1 MESDSNFSGS
11 SSNRIQNLVEDLGD
25 ENFGTRNEALMTLK
39 AMLPTSEVS
48 ISNALVEVI
57 NEHGDNKAG
66 SNTSFV
72 NKGAIELFQDM
83 SELGLE
89 PLVNDLLKDGDV
101 FARRVATDAMGRTGR
116 MAVLPYLI
124 ECMNDD
130 DMYVRWQAAKGLGR
144 FAGSSDARDAL
155 VNSMDDSKP
164 YVRKRVARSLEVFGG
179 AGPVDEK
186 VKGPMEKDG
195 KGDIDG
201 DGIPDSKDE
210 KPRKAKKKKG
220 KSKEDDL
227 ARIADKKESIDFKT
241 LGTASEDD
249 KDDLKNIKGI
259 GPFLEQKLNALG
271 IYTYK
276 QISNMTPELEYQV
289 NEAIEFFPGR
299 IKRDN
304 WVKQAKDL
312 K

>member
-116 MAVLPYLI
+116 MAVLPYLM

-276 QISNMTPELEYQV
+276 QISNMTPELEDQV

>member
-116 MAVLPYLI
+116 MAVLPYLM

-144 FAGSSDARDAL
+144 FAGSSDARDTL

-276 QISNMTPELEYQV
+276 QISNMTPELEDQV